1 MISSGI
7 LSPGGMALNG
17 NDLYISEKTTDNIYK
32 TTIGTW
38 TVNAFV
44 GTGVAGYTN
53 GTGIAAQF
61 KDVEGMISDGTNLFV
76 ADKTNNVIRKIVIA
90 TAVVTTLSGPSTA
103 ILGGYANN
111 SIFSSALFDKPT
123 GIVSDGNKLYI
134 MDSKNFTIRLI
145 Q

>member
-1 MISSGI
+1 M
-7 LSPGGMALNG
+7 
-17 NDLYISEKTTDNIYK
+17 T
-32 TTIGTW
+32 
-38 TVNAFV
+38 
-44 GTGVAGYTN
+44 
-53 GTGIAAQF
+53 
-61 KDVEGMISDGTNLFV
+61 DGTNLFV

-103 ILGGYANN
+103 IAGGYTNN
-111 SIFSSALFDKPT
+111 SVFSSALFDKPT